1 MPKTYIRKTGRLKLL
16 ANNNLGI
23 VERLA
28 DSGVAP
34 IFRGDP
40 GTRGGFD
47 SLSTNG
53 SKKCRSRKL
62 EILDKYYKNKQY
74 DHLIDWEEACGS
86 EDYVKVRER
95 KPRIIFGFSKLL
107 ASRVASKLVGNSMF
121 PSLSIENEPDDS
133 EFIRTVVK
141 AAKLRSRLIEPMRLM
156 CGLGSV
162 FVRFYIAGKA
172 IKVEHFN
179 TKYCYP
185 SFDESGELAQ
195 IEIKYVFDDN
205 DDRDS
210 QGNPIQKWYRMILST
225 QSDVIFDN
233 PQYKDGVDPVFQIAE
248 QVNHNLGFVQ
258 GEWFRTSEDKHSPDG
273 YALSEDILDFIDE
286 ICYSLSQSSQSVGY
300 NQEPQVVMNGMD
312 EEDIDALVRSSQ
324 KAWNLGKEG
333 KAEML
338 EGGMVGVDAANTL
351 RDKVKL
357 GIQDLSRV
365 IMLDPEKVVASAQ
378 SGKAMEV
385 LHGPLVELVNELR
398 PMVESSI
405 ISLTTKIAVAI
416 ILIAQTDTVEL
427 PITMPPGYVPTSL
440 DIMAAWPDIFPM
452 TIEDLQKK
460 VAVASAA
467 KNGGMISPETAL
479 KYIAKDF
486 GVEDIEAELTK
497 INEAMAAQAAL
508 NPFGGF

>member
-1 MPKTYIRKTGRLKLL
+1 MPKTYMRKTGRLKLL

-23 VERLA
+23 VDRLA
-28 DSGVAP
+28 DSSLKP

-53 SKKCRSRKL
+53 SKKCRTKKL
-62 EILDKYYKNKQY
+62 ETLDKYYKNKQY
-74 DHLIDWEEACGS
+74 DHLMDWEEACAN

-95 KPRIIFGFSKLL
+95 KPRIIFGFAKLL
-107 ASRVASKLVGNSMF
+107 ASRVAAKLVGNAMF
-121 PSLSIENEPDDS
+121 PALSIENDPDDS
-133 EFIRTVVK
+133 EFVRTVVK

-162 FVRFYIAGKA
+162 FVRFYIVGKA

-185 SFDESGELAQ
+185 VFDESGELVQ
-195 IEIKYVFDDN
+195 IEIKYVFDDQE
-205 DDRDS
+205 DRDS
-210 QGNPIQKWYRMILST
+210 QGNPRQKWYRMVLST
-225 QSDVIFDN
+225 MSDVIFDN
-233 PQYKDGVDPVFQIAE
+233 PPYKDGVDPVFVVAE
-248 QVNHNLGFVQ
+248 KVDHNMGFVQ

-286 ICYSLSQSSQSVGY
+286 LCYSLSQSSQSVGY

-312 EEDIDALVRSSQ
+312 EEDIEALVRSSQ

-333 KAEML
+333 KAQML
-338 EGGMVGVDAANTL
+338 EGGMKGVEAATEL
-351 RDKVKL
+351 RDKVRL
-357 GIQDLSRV
+357 GIQDLTRV
-365 IMLDPEKVVASAQ
+365 ILLDPEKIVGSAS

-385 LHGPLVELVNELR
+385 LHGPLVELINELR
-398 PMVESSI
+398 PMVEGGI
-405 ISLTTKIAVAI
+405 INLTTKIAVAI
-416 ILIAQTDTVEL
+416 LLIAQTDTAEL
-427 PITMPPGYVPTSL
+427 PITMPPGFTPDSL
-440 DIMAAWPDIFPM
+440 DIIAAWPDIFPM

-460 VAVASAA
+460 VSVALSA
-467 KNGGMISPETAL
+467 KGGGMISPETAL

-486 GVEDIEAELTK
+486 GVEDIEAELKK
-497 INEAMAAQAAL
+497 IVDAQAAEAAL